1 MNNEY
6 KGQMVDLKSKFYC
19 ASSEFVESF
28 LAGKK
33 ILLCTLQGNILL
45 FSVLKPSSLSFLS
58 FFISFFLFCFL
69 SFFLSLKINNLFIYL
84 FIFLYIYLF
93 FGGSLLITEKI

>member
-58 FFISFFLFCFL
+58 FFISFFL
-69 SFFLSLKINNLFIYL
+69 SSKINNLFIYL

>member
-58 FFISFFLFCFL
+58 FFISFFL
-69 SFFLSLKINNLFIYL
+69 SLKINNLFIYL